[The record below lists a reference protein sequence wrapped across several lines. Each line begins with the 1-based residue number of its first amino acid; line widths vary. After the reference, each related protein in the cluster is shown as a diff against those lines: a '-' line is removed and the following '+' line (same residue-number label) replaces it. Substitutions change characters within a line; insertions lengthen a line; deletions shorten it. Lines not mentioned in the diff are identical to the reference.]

1 MKDWAAGQRV
11 GSPLE
16 LSRGQMTEG
25 AVEETAA
32 PGTVE
37 SAVGLLLI
45 LELNLTCSKYNDSI
59 ELFAKNK

>member
-16 LSRGQMTEG
+16 LSRGQMTES
-25 AVEETAA
+25 ALEESAA
-32 PGTVE
+32 SGTVE
-37 SAVGLLLI
+37 SAVRRLLS

-59 ELFAKNK
+59 EPFAKNK